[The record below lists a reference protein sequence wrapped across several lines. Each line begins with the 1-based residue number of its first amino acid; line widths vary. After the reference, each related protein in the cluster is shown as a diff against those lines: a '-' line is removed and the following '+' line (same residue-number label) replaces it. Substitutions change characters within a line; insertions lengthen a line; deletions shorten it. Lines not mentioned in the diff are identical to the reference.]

1 MERVMMSFPNRETVE
16 KLRSTYP
23 VGCRVVLDHMDDPY
37 VHIQVG
43 SQANVT
49 GVDDA
54 GNVMCD

>member
-1 MERVMMSFPNRETVE
+1 MMSFPNRETVE

-23 VGCRVVLDHMDDPY
+23 VGCLVVLDHMDDPY

>member
-1 MERVMMSFPNRETVE
+1 MMSFPNRETVE